1 MKVDCGVPLN
11 ALITRQS
18 AEEMG
23 ISPGV
28 PVYAQF
34 KAISVHVLR

>member
-1 MKVDCGVPLN
+1 MN
-11 ALITRQS
+11 
-18 AEEMG
+18 

-34 KAISVHVLR
+34 KASSVHILR